1 MTHLNNCDKRCM
13 LPLQHCSS
21 LHGHLF
27 SSLPSCLGEWGGRG
41 LWLESFV
48 QWGVTETRGS
58 GQNIDRYVINVSEPH
73 IRTVMYKSYFC
84 SVWGVGFFY
93 CREKNVLCICG
104 SVYIGY
110 WFLPFH
116 LWLLDS
122 SWQKDGFLRTK
133 EFFSWILKLQ
143 HSHYLCYGYCI
154 FILKPSDCQWTLVR
168 DTKFILLWFGIWI
181 KSF

>member
-1 MTHLNNCDKRCM
+1 MWQEMHVTIAALLLTAWSFVR
-13 LPLQHCSS
+13 
-21 LHGHLF
+21 
-27 SSLPSCLGEWGGRG
+27 SLPSCLGELGGRG

-73 IRTVMYKSYFC
+73 IRTIMYESYFC
-84 SVWGVGFFY
+84 SVWGVGFFTAGKKMFCVFVAQSRLDIKVSTY
-93 CREKNVLCICG
+93 Q
-104 SVYIGY
+104 
-110 WFLPFH
+110 

-154 FILKPSDCQWTLVR
+154 FILKPSECRWTLVR